1 MMVTEEQTGSSR
13 IGWLIVLG
21 VGICLLVAPHV
32 LDRYPRYILTEVIIW
47 GLFALGFDIIFGK
60 TGLLNFGMSSF
71 FGMGAYGFVFAVK
84 YVYPSVWLG
93 ILSGMAFALV
103 FSVVVGW
110 IVTRFSSHYFVVFT
124 IVISM
129 ILFFLA
135 MNLRSITGADE
146 GINIRLPALQVFAW
160 EFSLRSPITKYYLI
174 LGVAAVAFLLVWLF
188 FDSPVGRAVV
198 AIRENEA
205 RAQMIGYDTAYLKL
219 VAFTLS
225 GTVAG
230 LAGALYPL
238 LNSTTSAELFFWI
251 LSGKA
256 VLWTVV
262 GGAGTLWGPFLG
274 AALLVTGEDALSSW
288 LVDFY
293 PILVGILLIAI
304 ILLAP
309 KGVLG
314 TLFQI
319 IAERRASTSSGGR
332 Q

>member
-1 MMVTEEQTGSSR
+1 MSTEGQTHSSR
-13 IGWLIVLG
+13 LGWLIVLG
-21 VGICLLVAPHV
+21 AGVCLLIAPHV

-60 TGLLNFGMSSF
+60 TGLLSFGMSSF
-71 FGMGAYGFVFAVK
+71 FGVGAYGFVYSVK

-93 ILSGMAFALV
+93 IFSGMAFAMV
-103 FSVVVGW
+103 FSIAVGW

-129 ILFFLA
+129 ILFLLA

-146 GINIRLPALQVFAW
+146 GINIRLPNLQFLVW

-174 LGVAAVAFLLVWLF
+174 LGVATAAYLVVWLF
-188 FDSPVGRAVV
+188 FDSPMGRAVV

-205 RAQMIGYDTAYLKL
+205 RARMIGYNTPYLKL

-238 LNSTTSAELFFWI
+238 LNSTASAELFFWI

-262 GGAGTLWGPFLG
+262 GGAGTLWGSFLG
-274 AALLVTGEDALSSW
+274 AALLVTAEDAFSSW

-293 PILVGILLIAI
+293 PILVGILLISI

-309 KGVLG
+309 KGILG

-319 IAERRASTSSGGR
+319 IDERRVSAKQGGKS
-332 Q
+332 

>member
-1 MMVTEEQTGSSR
+1 MPEQQTHSSP
-13 IGWLIVLG
+13 IGWLIVLA
-21 VGICLLVAPHV
+21 VGIFLLIAPHV
-32 LDRYPRYILTEVIIW
+32 LDRYPRYILTEVVIW

-71 FGMGAYGFVFAVK
+71 FGLGAYGFVFAVK
-84 YVYPSVWLG
+84 YIYPSVWLG
-93 ILSGMAFALV
+93 IFSGMAFAMV
-103 FSVVVGW
+103 FSIVVGW

-129 ILFFLA
+129 ILFLLA
-135 MNLRSITGADE
+135 MNLRTITGADE
-146 GINIRLPALQVFAW
+146 GINIRLPALQVIAW

-174 LGVAAVAFLLVWLF
+174 LGVAAAAFLIVWLF

-198 AIRENEA
+198 AVRENEG
-205 RAQMIGYDTAYLKL
+205 RAEMIGYNTPYLKL
-219 VAFTLS
+219 VSYTLS

-274 AALLVTGEDALSSW
+274 AALLVTAEDAFSSW

-293 PILVGILLIAI
+293 PILVGVLLIVI

-319 IAERRASTSSGGR
+319 VGERSVSLRLGGKP
-332 Q
+332 

>member
-1 MMVTEEQTGSSR
+1 MMSAEGQTSSSR
-13 IGWLIVLG
+13 IGWLVVLG

-60 TGLLNFGMSSF
+60 MGLLNFGMSSF
-71 FGMGAYGFVFAVK
+71 FGLGAYGFVFAVK

-93 ILSGMAFALV
+93 IFSGMAFAMI
-103 FSVVVGW
+103 FSIAVGL
-110 IVTRFSSHYFVVFT
+110 IVSRFSSHYFVVFT

-129 ILFFLA
+129 ILFLLA
-135 MNLRSITGADE
+135 MNLRTITGADE
-146 GINIRLPALQVFAW
+146 GINIRLPNLQIIAW
-160 EFSLRSPITKYYLI
+160 EFSLRSPITKYYLV
-174 LGVAAVAFLLVWLF
+174 LGVAAVAFLVVWLF

-205 RAQMIGYDTAYLKL
+205 RAQMIGYNTAYLKL

-274 AALLVTGEDALSSW
+274 AALLVSAEDALSSW

-293 PILVGILLIAI
+293 PILVGVLLIAI

-309 KGVLG
+309 KGMLG
-314 TLFQI
+314 TVFQWV
-319 IAERRASTSSGGR
+319 AERRASMEPGGKS
-332 Q
+332 

>member
-1 MMVTEEQTGSSR
+1 MMTTEGQTHSSR
-13 IGWLIVLG
+13 IGWLVVIG
-21 VGICLLVAPHV
+21 VAICLLVAPHV
-32 LDRYPRYILTEVIIW
+32 LGRYPRYILTEIIIW

-71 FGMGAYGFVFAVK
+71 FGLGAYGFVFAVK

-93 ILSGMAFALV
+93 ILSGMAFAMV
-103 FSVVVGW
+103 FSIVVGW

-129 ILFFLA
+129 ILFLLA

-146 GINIRLPALQVFAW
+146 GINIRLPNLQVIVW

-174 LGVAAVAFLLVWLF
+174 LGVAAVAFLVVWLF
-188 FDSPVGRAVV
+188 FDSPMGRAVV

-205 RAQMIGYDTAYLKL
+205 RAQMIGYNTAYLKL
-219 VAFTLS
+219 VAYTLS

-230 LAGALYPL
+230 LAGAMYPL

-274 AALLVTGEDALSSW
+274 AAVLVSAEDALSSW

-293 PILVGILLIAI
+293 PILVGVLLIAI

-309 KGVLG
+309 KGILG
-314 TLFQI
+314 TFLQWV
-319 IAERRASTSSGGR
+319 ADRRASMEPGGKS
-332 Q
+332 

>member
-1 MMVTEEQTGSSR
+1 MSAEAQPHSSR
-13 IGWLIVLG
+13 ISWLIL
-21 VGICLLVAPHV
+21 VGLAICLLVAPHV
-32 LDRYPRYILTEVIIW
+32 LDKYPRYILTEILIW

-71 FGMGAYGFVFAVK
+71 FGVGAYGFVYAVK
-84 YVYPSVWLG
+84 YVYPSIWLG
-93 ILSGMAFALV
+93 ILSGILFSFV
-103 FSVVVGW
+103 FSVLVGW

-129 ILFFLA
+129 ILFLLA
-135 MNLRSITGADE
+135 MNLRSVTGADE
-146 GINIRLPALQVFAW
+146 GINIRLPDLQILFW
-160 EFSLRSPITKYYLI
+160 QFSLRSPITKYYLV
-174 LGVAAVAFLLVWLF
+174 LGVTAVAFLAVWLF

-205 RAQMIGYDTAYLKL
+205 RAQMIGYNTSFLKL
-219 VAFTLS
+219 VAYTLS

-274 AALLVTGEDALSSW
+274 AALLVTAEDAFSSW

-293 PILVGILLIAI
+293 PILVGILLIVI

-314 TLFQI
+314 TLLQLI
-319 IAERRASTSSGGR
+319 GERREAAEPGGGS
-332 Q
+332 

>member
-1 MMVTEEQTGSSR
+1 MTAQAQPHSSR
-13 IGWLIVLG
+13 ITWIFLIG

-32 LDRYPRYILTEVIIW
+32 LDRYPRYILTEIIIW

-71 FGMGAYGFVFAVK
+71 FGVGAYGFVYAVK
-84 YVYPSVWLG
+84 FVYPSVWLG
-93 ILSGMAFALV
+93 ILSGILFAFV

-129 ILFFLA
+129 ILFLLA
-135 MNLRSITGADE
+135 MNLRSVTGADE
-146 GINIRLPALQVFAW
+146 GINIRLPDFQFLFW
-160 EFSLRSPITKYYLI
+160 TFSLRSPITKYYLI
-174 LGVAAVAFLLVWLF
+174 LGVAAVAFLVVWLF

-205 RAQMIGYDTAYLKL
+205 RAQMIGYNTSFLKL
-219 VAFTLS
+219 VSFTLS

-274 AALLVTGEDALSSW
+274 AALLVTAEDAFSSW

-314 TLFQI
+314 TLLQF
-319 IAERRASTSSGGR
+319 IADRREATEPGGR
-332 Q
+332 S